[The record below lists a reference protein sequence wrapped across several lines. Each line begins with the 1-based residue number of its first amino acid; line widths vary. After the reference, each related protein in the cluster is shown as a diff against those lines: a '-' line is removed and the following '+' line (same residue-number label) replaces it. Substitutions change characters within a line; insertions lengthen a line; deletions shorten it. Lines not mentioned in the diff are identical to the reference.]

1 MAVEDIVKTHPTLAL
16 IGNTP
21 MVEIVSLRAEFP
33 EARVFAKMEAYNPGG
48 SLKDR
53 PVARILADA
62 LDTGEL
68 RPGMTILDSS
78 SGNAGITYA
87 MVGSILGY
95 PVEIVM
101 PENVSEERKRRIRAH
116 GARITFTD
124 PIAGYDEAMREVRR
138 LYESDPETYY
148 FADQYGN
155 DSNWRA
161 HFEGTAPEILLQA
174 PTGFTHFVAGVGT
187 GGTITGVGRR
197 LKQERPEV
205 EVVSA
210 VPPAFPG
217 VEGLK
222 PLGPDHIMPEIL
234 DRSVVDRWVE
244 IDVDEARRESVG
256 LARQG
261 IFAGQSSGAYIYAV
275 REVLLDEPRAVVVTL
290 ICDTGDRYFTS
301 GLWDE

>member
-1 MAVEDIVKTHPTLAL
+1 MAVEDLVKTHPTLAL

-21 MVEIVSLRAEFP
+21 LVEIVSLRAEFP
-33 EARVFAKMEAYNPGG
+33 EARVFAKMEGYNPGG

-53 PVARILADA
+53 SVARILADA
-62 LDTGEL
+62 LEAGEL

-78 SGNAGITYA
+78 SGNAGIAYA
-87 MVGSILGY
+87 MIGSILGY

-101 PENVSEERKRRIRAH
+101 PENASEERKRRIRAH

-138 LYESDPETYY
+138 LYESNREAYY
-148 FADQYGN
+148 FADQYDN

-161 HFEGTAPEILLQA
+161 HFESTAPEILRQA
-174 PTGFTHFVAGVGT
+174 PAGFTHFVAGVGT
-187 GGTITGVGRR
+187 GGTVTGVGRR
-197 LKQERPEV
+197 LKKERPEV
-205 EVVSA
+205 KIVSA

-217 VEGLK
+217 IEGLK

-234 DRSVVDRWVE
+234 DRSVVDQWVDV
-244 IDVDEARRESVG
+244 DVDEARRESVE

-261 IFAGQSSGAYIYAV
+261 IFAGQSSGAYMYAV
-275 REVLLDEPRAVVVTL
+275 RKVLIDEPRAVVVTL
-290 ICDTGDRYFTS
+290 ICDTGDRYFTT
-301 GLWDE
+301 GLWDD